1 MDVLVV
7 LWVLSIAAIVVAGI
21 GFGRMAWRILSG
33 QEEFEPGGSYSR
45 QAIGTYQE
53 DRKPRAPRRGRLR
66 RLVRRSS

>member
-33 QEEFEPGGSYSR
+33 QEEFEPGGSFGR
-45 QAIGTYQE
+45 QAVGRYHE
-53 DRKPRAPRRGRLR
+53 DRKPARRGRLA
-66 RLVRRSS
+66 RLVGRG